1 MRKTKPTLSG
11 LAHIETI
18 ISEDVEIIGDITK
31 GGSIRLE
38 GTVKGNITTQ
48 GNLVVGKNAAVI
60 GDIQCENINVIG
72 KVEGNVRCKHL
83 KIFSGASLL
92 GSVDVLSIAIEDN
105 ATFAGNCTRHEDT
118 PPVSETSATVDDILN
133 ITKE

>member
-1 MRKTKPTLSG
+1 MRKSKPTLSG

-18 ISEDVEIIGDITK
+18 ISEDVEMIGDIIK

-38 GTVKGNITTQ
+38 GAIKGNITTQ
-48 GNLVVGKNAAVI
+48 GNLVVGKNATVH
-60 GDIQCENINVIG
+60 GNIQCENINVIG
-72 KVEGNVRCKHL
+72 KVEGDVRCKHL
-83 KIFSGASLL
+83 KIFSGASLF

-105 ATFAGNCTRHEDT
+105 ATFAGNCIRREDT
-118 PPVSETSATVDDILN
+118 SLSETTNTVDDILN

>member
-1 MRKTKPTLSG
+1 MKKSKPTLSG

-18 ISEDVEIIGDITK
+18 ISEDVEIVGNINK

-38 GTVKGNITTQ
+38 GILKGNITTQ
-48 GNLVVGKNAAVI
+48 GNLIVGKNASVQ
-60 GDIQCENINVIG
+60 GDIQCENMNVIG
-72 KVEGNVRCKHL
+72 KVEGNVRCRHL

-92 GSVDVLSIAIEDN
+92 GAVDIVTIAIEDN
-105 ATFAGNCTRHEDT
+105 ATFAGNCTRREED
-118 PPVSETSATVDDILN
+118 PDADISNTVDDILN